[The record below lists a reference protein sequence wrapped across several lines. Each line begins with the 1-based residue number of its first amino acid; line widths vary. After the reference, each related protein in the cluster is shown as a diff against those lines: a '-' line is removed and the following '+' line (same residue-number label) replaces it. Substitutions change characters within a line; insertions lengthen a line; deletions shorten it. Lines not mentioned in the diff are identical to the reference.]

1 MADGHSVADE
11 KGWLAAERDAT
22 PQRGRLGLL
31 RGLRRAALLGRRV
44 PLRLQPTLGR
54 NLALP
59 LPPARKPSPDR
70 GFHAF
75 PWHGNRLSNTS
86 TCNTYSWTTATDPD
100 RPTITIELSG
110 DPSTFDALKADEDSE
125 WSWAVYPPGFCLR
138 SFPAQID
145 PATGI
150 IYMMEHSDIDD
161 VTVQLVP
168 DRSLEISGR
177 VDLFG
182 EIDDFAIRWQR

>member
-1 MADGHSVADE
+1 MQQFKIGSTDFGI
-11 KGWLAAERDAT
+11 DA
-22 PQRGRLGLL
+22 
-31 RGLRRAALLGRRV
+31 
-44 PLRLQPTLGR
+44 
-54 NLALP
+54 
-59 LPPARKPSPDR
+59 S
-70 GFHAF
+70 
-75 PWHGNRLSNTS
+75 TS
-86 TCNTYSWTTATDPD
+86 SFTVDATDPD
-100 RPTITIELSG
+100 QPTITIELSG
-110 DPSTFDALKADEDSE
+110 DPSTFEALKADEDSE
-125 WSWAVYPPGFCLR
+125 WSWALYPPGFYLR

-150 IYMMEHSDIDD
+150 VTARVKRDDIDHYEFAIYMMEHSDIDD